1 MFGAQKKVETTNLV
15 LDSTAVVAAL
25 SLAHV
30 LEDSS
35 WSGYSPVEHFSCNCT
50 AGESL
55 EHKLNPA
62 GPEGS
67 AALAQPCPEGREG
80 VESPVRSEFLLVWHS
95 RR

>member
-15 LDSTAVVAAL
+15 LDSTAVVAGL

-30 LEDSS
+30 LGDSS
-35 WSGYSPVEHFSCNCT
+35 WSGYSPVEHFSRNCT

-67 AALAQPCPEGREG
+67 AALAQPCPERQGG
-80 VESPVRSEFLLVWHS
+80 GGKPS
-95 RR
+95 